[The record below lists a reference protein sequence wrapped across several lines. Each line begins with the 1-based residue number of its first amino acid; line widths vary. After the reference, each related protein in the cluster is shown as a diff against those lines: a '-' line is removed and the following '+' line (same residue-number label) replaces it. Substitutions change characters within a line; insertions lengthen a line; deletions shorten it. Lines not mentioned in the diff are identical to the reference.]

1 MSKIREQMQEKYSD
15 TRERQAAQL
24 VIRTGLRVGYAFED
38 ADMPVF
44 TTGYGS
50 GDEGNGG
57 LLPGIFGG
65 VTRPGGTGTRPR

>member
-1 MSKIREQMQEKYSD
+1 MSEIREQAQEKYSD
-15 TRERQAAQL
+15 TRQRQAARL

-38 ADMPVF
+38 ADMPWL
-44 TTGYGS
+44 TTGPES

-57 LLPGIFGG
+57 LLPGVFGG